1 MGARRIPNA
10 TNEKLI
16 ALMSMGKTSE
26 QAAFA
31 VGASGSYC
39 HKLYTVVKHIAN
51 EQWDELI
58 EYSRSSTTG
67 GVITWA
73 CEYLDTQLPQ
83 EVSETIEAVR
93 YRSTTPKATE
103 AEPQPEPPVEPID
116 NTAAAIIKLLEK
128 LDEAVNAIRE
138 AANDICQTVATARK
152 LNEDCVNSNFDVLTA
167 TLRDGIESVKTTIRM
182 GRNSQ

>member
-10 TNEKLI
+10 TNEKII

-39 HKLYTVVKHIAN
+39 KKLYTVVKHIAN
-51 EQWDELI
+51 EQWDKLI
-58 EYSRSSTTG
+58 EYSRSATTG
-67 GVITWA
+67 GVIVWA

-83 EVSETIEAVR
+83 EVAEAIEAVR
-93 YRSTTPKATE
+93 YRRGATPKA
-103 AEPQPEPPVEPID
+103 AETAPQPKPPAEPID

-128 LDEAVNAIRE
+128 LDEAVNTITE
-138 AANDICQTVATARK
+138 AADDICQTISTARK
-152 LNEDCVNSNFDVLTA
+152 LNEDCINANFDVLTA
-167 TLRDGIESVKTTIRM
+167 TLRDGVESVKTTIRK
-182 GRNSQ
+182 GRN

>member
-10 TNEKLI
+10 TNEKII
-16 ALMSMGKTSE
+16 ALMSMGKTGE

-39 HKLYTVVKHIAN
+39 SKLYTVVKHIAN

-58 EYSRSSTTG
+58 EYSRSATTG
-67 GVITWA
+67 GVIAWA

-83 EVSETIEAVR
+83 EVAETIEAVR
-93 YRSTTPKATE
+93 YRYATPKAAE
-103 AEPQPEPPVEPID
+103 AAPWPESPAEPID

-128 LDEAVNAIRE
+128 LDEAVNAITE
-138 AANDICQTVATARK
+138 AADDICQTVTTARK
-152 LNEDCVNSNFDVLTA
+152 LNEDCINANFDVLTA
-167 TLRDGIESVKTTIRM
+167 TLRDGVESVKTTIRK
-182 GRNSQ
+182 GRN